1 MEDFWKDT
9 QEIGCLGKRNERN
22 LNLLSNP
29 FGPLEFYNMYMYY
42 LHKKKMFNA
51 KKIFKMSS
59 DGKKTYRGFSSPN
72 CKLCT
77 NVYLLCLPRPHQK
90 DVKRIKMI

>member
-1 MEDFWKDT
+1 MEYLCKDT
-9 QEIGCLGKRNERN
+9 QEIGCLGNRNERH
-22 LNLLSNP
+22 LNLPYSP

-51 KKIFKMSS
+51 KNLQNVKWGGKQDIQRIFQNR
-59 DGKKTYRGFSSPN
+59 TV
-72 CKLCT
+72 CT

-90 DVKRIKMI
+90 DVKRTKII